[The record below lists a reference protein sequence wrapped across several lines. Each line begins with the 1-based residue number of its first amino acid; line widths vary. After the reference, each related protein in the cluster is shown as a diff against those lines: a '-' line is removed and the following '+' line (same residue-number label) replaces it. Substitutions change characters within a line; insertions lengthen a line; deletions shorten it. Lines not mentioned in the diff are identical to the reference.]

1 MALMTPAACMPAC
14 WPDLHAASQPPIGE
28 SRTPCVL
35 LQTLAMQKVMS
46 KFGIIEVARTGR
58 ICLKRGE
65 ELLEGRDLEGRVR
78 RMRGS

>member
-1 MALMTPAACMPAC
+1 
-14 WPDLHAASQPPIGE
+14 
-28 SRTPCVL
+28 VL